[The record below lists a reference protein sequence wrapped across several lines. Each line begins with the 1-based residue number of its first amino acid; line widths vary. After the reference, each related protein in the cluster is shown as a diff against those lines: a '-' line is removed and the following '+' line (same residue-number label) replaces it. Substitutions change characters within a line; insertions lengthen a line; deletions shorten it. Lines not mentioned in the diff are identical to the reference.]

1 MEQPFTKKTLTR
13 GVGLLKLRHFVV
25 GGFFIAALGLG
36 VTPAFA
42 VSFTE
47 SGPGE
52 EGASL
57 SASAQ
62 FGISGDVLTITLTNT
77 AVDDDNGSGKHI
89 PGNTLTGLLWDWA
102 GSPVFTPDEATI
114 TAGSLLVQFATCSTG
129 LCTATTT
136 DVGGE
141 FAFNTGVGGFGFA
154 IGSAG
159 WIDLYLGNFNGP
171 NLDDPNAPNGINFG
185 IIGPGVFNPNGG
197 LDDEPLIRNSVTFTL
212 TVPTGLDVSDISNV
226 VFKYGTDD
234 LPAGTIPPIPEPP
247 TMFLFGSG
255 LVGLVAW
262 RMKKKG
268 AA

>member
-47 SGPGE
+47 SGPGQ

-62 FGISGDVLTITLTNT
+62 FSIGGDVLTITLTNT

-102 GSPVFTPDEATI
+102 GSPGFTPLSATI
-114 TAGSLLVQFATCSTG
+114 IAGSLVQAGMCDIG
-129 LCTATTT
+129 PCDGTTT
-136 DVGGE
+136 NVGGE

-159 WIDLYLGNFNGP
+159 VDRP
-171 NLDDPNAPNGINFG
+171 
-185 IIGPGVFNPNGG
+185 
-197 LDDEPLIRNSVTFTL
+197 
-212 TVPTGLDVSDISNV
+212 
-226 VFKYGTDD
+226 
-234 LPAGTIPPIPEPP
+234 
-247 TMFLFGSG
+247 
-255 LVGLVAW
+255 
-262 RMKKKG
+262 
-268 AA
+268 